1 MNKSEKAKFVADI
14 SEKFKKADAT
24 FVAEC
29 EGIEAVEMNAM
40 RKAFRD
46 ASVELRVVRNTLAKR
61 AVSGS
66 RYEHLAGKF
75 TGSTAIAFSY
85 KDAAA
90 AAKVAVQFAKDQP
103 KFKIKAGSLGDK
115 QIGIAEIK
123 GLAELPPRGALL
135 GKFLGSMK
143 APTTGLVMVLGGVP
157 RKFLYALVAIK
168 DVKSKAA

>member
-1 MNKSEKAKFVADI
+1 MNKSEKTKFVEDI
-14 SEKFKKADAT
+14 GEKFRKANAT

-29 EGIEAVEMNAM
+29 QGIEAVEMNAM

-66 RYEHLAGKF
+66 CYEHLAGKF
-75 TGSTAIAFSY
+75 VGSTAIAFSY

-123 GLAELPPRGALL
+123 GLAELPPRGVLL
-135 GKFLGSMK
+135 GRLLGSMN
-143 APTTGLVMVLGGVP
+143 APITGIVMVWSGVP
-157 RKFLYALVAIK
+157 RKFLYALNAIK
-168 DVKSKAA
+168 DAKAKAA

>member
-1 MNKSEKAKFVADI
+1 MNKSDKAKFVADFT
-14 SEKFKKADAT
+14 EKFRKANAT

-29 EGIEAVEMNAM
+29 QGIEAVEMNAM
-40 RKAFRD
+40 RKTFRD

-66 RYEHLAGKF
+66 GYEHLAGKF
-75 TGSTAIAFSY
+75 VGSTAIAFSY

-123 GLAELPPRGALL
+123 GLAELPPRGVLL
-135 GKFLGSMK
+135 GKLLGSMN

-157 RKFLYALVAIK
+157 RKFLYALNAIK
-168 DVKSKAA
+168 DAKSKAA